1 MPRIECNYGLHFS
14 EIAQMFQESVELPGR
29 HLKDLVHWLEKN
41 HQGFQ
46 KELINPAT
54 GELMTRNSILI
65 QRGEENTGVV
75 FSLESELRDGDI
87 LTFF

>member
-1 MPRIECNYGLHFS
+1 MPRIVCNYGLHFS
-14 EIAQMFQESVELPGR
+14 EIAQMFQERVELPGR
-29 HLKDLVHWLEKN
+29 YLKDLVHWLEKN

-46 KELINPAT
+46 KELISPVT
-54 GELMTRNSILI
+54 GELMTRNAILI

-75 FSLESELRDGDI
+75 SSLESELRDGDI